1 MRLLPFLQRRLKK
14 VLIICQSA
22 PGSKR
27 RLAEEGIRLAAGLA
41 ATGRLK
47 VDLVLKDG
55 GLLFLE
61 PEFSGSAST
70 WESLA
75 SPTSRVLVP
84 ASARIRPGGPKVEK
98 VADPE
103 KLAQAADLMLRF

>member
-1 MRLLPFLQRRLKK
+1 MKRIA
-14 VLIICQSA
+14 IICQSA

-27 RLAEEGIRLAAGLA
+27 RLGEEAVRLAAGLA
-41 ATGRLK
+41 ATGRLQ

-55 GLLFLE
+55 GLLMLE
-61 PEFSGSAST
+61 PEFSGSAAT
-70 WESLA
+70 WESLV

-84 ASARIRPGGPKVEK
+84 ASATIRPGGPKVEK
-98 VADPE
+98 FADPE